1 MPDDAPQT
9 KRQTMADRLT
19 VDLRA
24 HILRGYVEPGQKLR
38 EESIGA
44 QFGAG
49 RGPVREML
57 SRLAER
63 GLLRKQPYSGYSM
76 RDLRV
81 TDIRDYYAV
90 RETIELLA
98 IRQCWPLR
106 DRSFKSNLT
115 RLHVRLVE
123 AVEGGDPIRTVAA
136 EADFHAAVY
145 IASGNEPLL
154 RSWELLACYR
164 DLYYVTLRRL
174 RADTDHPPAPMSA
187 SHQSLLDAL
196 TGDEIDTA
204 LSETREHLSLGLNQF
219 ERAQEEHAERAGEFH
234 WTYDN
239 RIGR

>member
-1 MPDDAPQT
+1 MPKEAPQT
-9 KRQTMADRLT
+9 MRRTMADRLT
-19 VDLRA
+19 IELRA
-24 HILRGYVEPGQKLR
+24 HILGGHVAPGQKLR
-38 EESIGA
+38 EETLA
-44 QFGAG
+44 TEFGAG
-49 RGPVREML
+49 RGPVREAL

-81 TDIRDYYAV
+81 VDIRDYYSV

-106 DRSFKSNLT
+106 DRNFKSNMT
-115 RLHVRLVE
+115 RLHTRLVG
-123 AVEGGDPIRTVAA
+123 AVEAGDPIRSVAA

-174 RADTDHPPAPMSA
+174 RADTAHPPAPMSA

-196 TGDEIDTA
+196 IGDDLETA
-204 LSETREHLSLGLNQF
+204 LSETREHLRLGLDQF

-234 WTYDN
+234 WTTDN

>member
-1 MPDDAPQT
+1 MPDDAPRRT
-9 KRQTMADRLT
+9 RQTMADRLT

-24 HILRGYVEPGQKLR
+24 HILQGHIEPGARLR
-38 EESIGA
+38 EETIGA

-49 RGPVREML
+49 RGPVREAL

-63 GLLRKQPYSGYSM
+63 GLLRNQPYSGYSM

-81 TDIRDYYAV
+81 VDIRNYYSV

-106 DRSFKSNLT
+106 DRNFKSNLHRLHT
-115 RLHVRLVE
+115 RLVA
-123 AVEGGDPIRTVAA
+123 AVQARDTIRSIAA

-174 RADTDHPPAPMSA
+174 RAHTDHPPAPMNA
-187 SHQSLLDAL
+187 SHQNLLDTL
-196 TGDEIDTA
+196 TGDDIEAA
-204 LSETREHLSLGLNQF
+204 LSETREHLRLGLDQF
-219 ERAQEEHAERAGEFH
+219 EQAQEEHAERAGEFH
-234 WTYDN
+234 WNTDN